1 MAAENHSVVTEFIL
15 GGLTSRTEL
24 QLPLFLLFL
33 GVYVVTMLGNLGM
46 TGLICLDTQLHTP
59 MYYFLSNLSLV
70 DLLYASVTTP
80 KMLVSFVSE
89 KKAISYTGC
98 MSQLFFFL
106 LFVIAECY
114 MLTVMAYD
122 RYVAICRPLL
132 YGTIMSP
139 SVCSLLVAAVYT
151 MGLIGSTVETGLMLS
166 LSYCGRLVSHYFC
179 DILPLMKLSCSST
192 YGVEVTVFLLAGFN
206 IVVTSLTVLISY
218 AFVLSSILRIS
229 TAEGR
234 AKAFGTCNS
243 HLTAVGI
250 FYGSTAFM
258 YLKPSTATSLAQ
270 ESVASV
276 FYTSAIPMLNP
287 LIYSLRNKEVKAA
300 VRKTLRRKLCRC
312 RCCSSFS
319 M

>member
-1 MAAENHSVVTEFIL
+1 MI
-15 GGLTSRTEL
+15 
-24 QLPLFLLFL
+24 
-33 GVYVVTMLGNLGM
+33 
-46 TGLICLDTQLHTP
+46 GLICLDTQLH
-59 MYYFLSNLSLV
+59 FLYNMSLV
-70 DLLYASVTTP
+70 GLLYASVTTP
-80 KMLVSFVSE
+80 EMLVSFVSE
-89 KKAISYTGC
+89 KNTISYAGC

-114 MLTVMAYD
+114 MLTAMAYD
-122 RYVAICRPLL
+122 HYVATALCSTAL
-132 YGTIMSP
+132 TVMSP

-151 MGLIGSTVETGLMLS
+151 MGLIGLTVETGFVLS
-166 LSYCGRLVSHYFC
+166 LPYCGRLHLRCRGDS
-179 DILPLMKLSCSST
+179 LPSGWVNL
-192 YGVEVTVFLLAGFN
+192 
-206 IVVTSLTVLISY
+206 VVTSLTVVVSCTFI
-218 AFVLSSILRIS
+218 LSSSPRIS

-300 VRKTLRRKLCRC
+300 VRKTLRRKLD
-312 RCCSSFS
+312 
-319 M
+319 